1 MLALSFRFQRIKSM
15 LITEIIV
22 GEPGLMSNDL
32 FLMSVLLTIL
42 LFSLK
47 NLTQVGIEVGQ
58 KP

>member
-1 MLALSFRFQRIKSM
+1 M
-15 LITEIIV
+15 LITEVIV

-32 FLMSVLLTIL
+32 LLMSVLLTIL

-47 NLTQVGIEVGQ
+47 NLTQVGVEGGQ